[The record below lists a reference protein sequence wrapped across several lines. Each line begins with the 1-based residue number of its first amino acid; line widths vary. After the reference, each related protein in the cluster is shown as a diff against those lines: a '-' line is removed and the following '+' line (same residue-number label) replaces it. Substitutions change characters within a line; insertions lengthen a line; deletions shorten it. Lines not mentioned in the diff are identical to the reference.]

1 MRRGFAEG
9 TAGRRFCAGAIALML
24 CALAL
29 GPGGAAVAQ
38 SKYPEKSIRLV
49 VPFAAGGATDIIARV
64 LGQGLTETFG
74 QTAVIENRPGAGS
87 NLGAG
92 MVAKSEPDGYTLL
105 IASSGIIAS
114 PALYK
119 NLSYDIFKD
128 LAPVAELV
136 GTTNILVSKP
146 GTGFDTMADILN
158 RARAAPG
165 KLNYAHPGVGTTP
178 QLAMELLKLRANLA
192 IQSVVYGGAAP
203 ASQAILAGTVELG
216 SMALANIHGQVKG
229 GTFKGIAVT
238 SAKRWHDLPD
248 IPTLQESGFPDFD
261 FETIFILMA
270 PAATPQDIIQRVSR
284 ATIAILNRAETGQ
297 RIKSAGYDILARG
310 PDALKA
316 RIAKEVPVYKDI
328 VAKAGIPVN

>member
-1 MRRGFAEG
+1 
-9 TAGRRFCAGAIALML
+9 
-24 CALAL
+24 
-29 GPGGAAVAQ
+29 
-38 SKYPEKSIRLV
+38 V

-119 NLSYDIFKD
+119 SLSYDIFKD

-146 GTGFDTMADILN
+146 GTGFDTMADVLS

-203 ASQAILAGTVELG
+203 ATQAILAGTVELG
-216 SMALANIHGQVKG
+216 SMALANIHGQVMG

-270 PAATPQDIIQRVSR
+270 PAGTPQDIVQRLSR

>member
-1 MRRGFAEG
+1 MRRGFAGG
-9 TAGRRFCAGAIALML
+9 TAGRRFGAGAIALMFGAL
-24 CALAL
+24 WVGPDAALA
-29 GPGGAAVAQ
+29 Q
-38 SKYPEKSIRLV
+38 SRYPEKSIRLV

-146 GTGFDTMADILN
+146 ATGFDTMADILN

-248 IPTLQESGFPDFD
+248 IPTLQEAGFPDFD

-270 PAATPQDIIQRVSR
+270 PAGTPQDIVQRLSR

-310 PDALKA
+310 PDVLKA